1 MLASNLPAIL
11 YHYITK
17 LLNCLYVKMKWN
29 SVIVEQI
36 LHKFKKLPWWT
47 FHLLLPGACSQL
59 SFPLT
64 WPQQL
69 PYARLNTK
77 RLKPKVLDHFSKR
90 LAPNWSTKIKNY
102 FPKKF
107 SNSSILQLFGI
118 PTSQAWQ
125 QEQSGGGTTVTS
137 LHKKKDGSFVLQS
150 TPEPSYDL
158 SFLKISF
165 GIQQMLPD
173 YLCTFAPNKLVFPLI
188 SFAFELNPQHFYQT
202 QVNLGSDL
210 WVRMSVRP
218 SLREVC
224 KT

>member
-1 MLASNLPAIL
+1 MVHIQYTFYYFSANKKYPLFSIL

-77 RLKPKVLDHFSKR
+77 RLKPKFLDHFSKR
-90 LAPNWSTKIKNY
+90 PAPKWSTKIENY
-102 FPKKF
+102 FPQTNF
-107 SNSSILQLFGI
+107 SN
-118 PTSQAWQ
+118 
-125 QEQSGGGTTVTS
+125 
-137 LHKKKDGSFVLQS
+137 
-150 TPEPSYDL
+150 
-158 SFLKISF
+158 
-165 GIQQMLPD
+165 
-173 YLCTFAPNKLVFPLI
+173 YLGFPL
-188 SFAFELNPQHFYQT
+188 P
-202 QVNLGSDL
+202 
-210 WVRMSVRP
+210 RP
-218 SLREVC
+218 DSRSRAVEPPP
-224 KT
+224 